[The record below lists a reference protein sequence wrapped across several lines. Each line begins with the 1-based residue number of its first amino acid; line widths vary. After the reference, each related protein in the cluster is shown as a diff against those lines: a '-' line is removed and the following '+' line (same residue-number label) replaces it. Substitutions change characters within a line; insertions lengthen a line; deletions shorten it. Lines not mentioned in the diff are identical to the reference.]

1 MSRKNIKNK
10 NRTISLRWIFIIAFS
25 ILIIITAGGIGAI
38 VFTGWFSSAD
48 KTVAVIAKDNNAEIL
63 SKVNTFLLVPTH
75 INEVNSKLLENGI
88 IDFKNEA
95 EREIFFVGVL
105 LTHFSDPLYSFSYG
119 TEIGEYYGARKNEKN
134 EIEIMRNNADTGGNS
149 WYYSVTDEMTAGE
162 LALKA
167 GKFDP
172 RTREWYKAA
181 KKAGKPIFSAI
192 YKHFVMDDLTVS
204 AATPIYNEKG
214 ELQGVMGSHI
224 TLSRIDSFLKEST
237 EESSALAVIVD
248 KNTGELIA
256 NSLGIKNFEVLADK
270 SIKRATL
277 AGIGSQVLFEAFN
290 RYRGSEN
297 ENYKISSDSG
307 RFYTDIARYSKDG
320 LEWLVITAIPEKIF
334 ISAIYDSMKLILYL
348 TLLSMILS
356 LFVYLKLIG
365 KFLKPIN
372 NLKAAAEKLAL
383 GDLAQRAKIIRNDEI
398 GEISDSFNKMADTI
412 STLVNGLETKVRERT
427 AELENSNTAL
437 EENSEILRIT
447 LFSVGHGFIS
457 TDQFENI
464 VTINNVAESLT
475 GWYQEE
481 AIGKPFE
488 EVFNIIKG
496 DNGEKCY
503 SLVREVFETGK
514 IIIPEDHM
522 ILVSKD
528 GTETSI
534 EVSAALISDEKEK
547 MFGVVVAFRDCSEK
561 REKQTKIEYLG
572 YHDPLTGLYNRRFYD
587 EELRRL
593 DTERNL
599 PIALIMLDVNG
610 LKLINDAFGHKAGD
624 QLLKKI
630 SSIMKMVCRNDEIIT
645 KIGGDEFIILLPKT
659 DLIAANKLIA
669 RINDVIKKEKIDN
682 IILSASMGCAVKQN
696 KSQSMDEVFKEA
708 EDDMYRR
715 KLSESASMRSK
726 NIDLII
732 NSLFEKNSTEMTHSK
747 RVGELCESIAKNMD
761 FQEDKLIQMRTAG
774 LMHDIG
780 KINVEDNVLNKK
792 GKLQDNDWGEI
803 KRHPEIGYRILS
815 SANEFSEIANFV
827 LAHHE
832 RWDGQGYPKGI
843 KGEAIPVESRII
855 AIADA
860 YEAMTTGREYQNILS
875 EDEAA
880 SEIIK
885 YSGFQFDPAIARVLV
900 EKVMGKEWKEKK

>member
-1 MSRKNIKNK
+1 
-10 NRTISLRWIFIIAFS
+10 
-25 ILIIITAGGIGAI
+25 
-38 VFTGWFSSAD
+38 
-48 KTVAVIAKDNNAEIL
+48 
-63 SKVNTFLLVPTH
+63 
-75 INEVNSKLLENGI
+75 
-88 IDFKNEA
+88 
-95 EREIFFVGVL
+95 
-105 LTHFSDPLYSFSYG
+105 
-119 TEIGEYYGARKNEKN
+119 
-134 EIEIMRNNADTGGNS
+134 
-149 WYYSVTDEMTAGE
+149 
-162 LALKA
+162 
-167 GKFDP
+167 
-172 RTREWYKAA
+172 
-181 KKAGKPIFSAI
+181 
-192 YKHFVMDDLTVS
+192 
-204 AATPIYNEKG
+204 
-214 ELQGVMGSHI
+214 
-224 TLSRIDSFLKEST
+224 
-237 EESSALAVIVD
+237 
-248 KNTGELIA
+248 
-256 NSLGIKNFEVLADK
+256 
-270 SIKRATL
+270 
-277 AGIGSQVLFEAFN
+277 
-290 RYRGSEN
+290 
-297 ENYKISSDSG
+297 
-307 RFYTDIARYSKDG
+307 
-320 LEWLVITAIPEKIF
+320 
-334 ISAIYDSMKLILYL
+334 
-348 TLLSMILS
+348 
-356 LFVYLKLIG
+356 
-365 KFLKPIN
+365 
-372 NLKAAAEKLAL
+372 
-383 GDLAQRAKIIRNDEI
+383 
-398 GEISDSFNKMADTI
+398 
-412 STLVNGLETKVRERT
+412 
-427 AELENSNTAL
+427 
-437 EENSEILRIT
+437 
-447 LFSVGHGFIS
+447 
-457 TDQFENI
+457 
-464 VTINNVAESLT
+464 
-475 GWYQEE
+475 
-481 AIGKPFE
+481 
-488 EVFNIIKG
+488 
-496 DNGEKCY
+496 
-503 SLVREVFETGK
+503 
-514 IIIPEDHM
+514 
-522 ILVSKD
+522 
-528 GTETSI
+528 
-534 EVSAALISDEKEK
+534 
-547 MFGVVVAFRDCSEK
+547 
-561 REKQTKIEYLG
+561 G